1 MCRIAGIIDATT
13 TTLQE
18 DILKMRDAM
27 HRGGPDDFGVYLDQN
42 LALGHRRLSI
52 IDLSPAGHQPMLSE
66 DENLVLCF
74 NGEIYNFKEIRKEL
88 EDLGFLFRTKTDS
101 EVLLKAFEKWGEA
114 CFEKF
119 NGMFALALYDKA
131 KSEITLARDHAG
143 IKPLYYYF
151 ENQKLYFASE
161 IRALKALNRFEEN
174 PDWRIYFLAF
184 GHLPEPITTLKG
196 IQPLPKGTFLNINT
210 VSGTSRTGRFS
221 NFQFT
226 SECTNTEDALEKVRI
241 TVTSAVER
249 HLISDATI
257 GLFLSGGTD
266 SSLLTL
272 LAQPLLKDTLQTLS
286 IVFEES
292 EFSEKKYQEII
303 IQKTGAKHS
312 TYSVTKEQFLEALP
326 DVMEAM
332 DQPSTDG
339 INSYFICKYAKEA
352 GLKAVLSGLGAD
364 ELFGGYNSFA
374 NANKIE
380 LIKKIVPGFVFKLAQ
395 RLKKDKYQKAAF
407 LSIPGPVGEYLF
419 NRGLL
424 CPKEISKLLSIEEH
438 KIWNLLNNLSPYY
451 SYGSEGQHPI
461 EINNRNN
468 SQFEKVA
475 PFNKASF
482 QETNFYVQNQLLKD
496 SDYMSM
502 WHAIE
507 IRVPF
512 LDKEVMQLAFKI
524 DSKIKAMLPKKF
536 LLVQGFASILPKE
549 IWDRPKMGFTFPFQK
564 WLKGFE
570 NQVPKATNEIGKS
583 DLVLKLQN
591 DYATNQFKNGNYS
604 WSRYW
609 ATILCQNLE

>member
-1 MCRIAGIIDATT
+1 M
-13 TTLQE
+13 
-18 DILKMRDAM
+18 
-27 HRGGPDDFGVYLDQN
+27 
-42 LALGHRRLSI
+42 
-52 IDLSPAGHQPMLSE
+52 
-66 DENLVLCF
+66 
-74 NGEIYNFKEIRKEL
+74 
-88 EDLGFLFRTKTDS
+88 
-101 EVLLKAFEKWGEA
+101 
-114 CFEKF
+114 
-119 NGMFALALYDKA
+119 
-131 KSEITLARDHAG
+131 
-143 IKPLYYYF
+143 
-151 ENQKLYFASE
+151 
-161 IRALKALNRFEEN
+161 
-174 PDWRIYFLAF
+174 
-184 GHLPEPITTLKG
+184 
-196 IQPLPKGTFLNINT
+196 
-210 VSGTSRTGRFS
+210 
-221 NFQFT
+221 
-226 SECTNTEDALEKVRI
+226 
-241 TVTSAVER
+241 
-249 HLISDATI
+249 ISDAPI

-352 GLKAVLSGLGAD
+352 GLTAVLSGLGAD

-395 RLKKDKYQKAAF
+395 GFKKDKYQKAAF

-438 KIWNLLNNLSPYY
+438 KIWNLLNNLNSYY

-461 EINNRNN
+461 GVHNGND

-524 DSKIKAMLPKKF
+524 DSKIKAKTPKKF

-570 NQVPKATNEIGKS
+570 NQVPKATNEIGQR
-583 DLVLKLQN
+583 DGVLKLQN

-609 ATILCQNLE
+609 ATILCQNTHSF

>member
-210 VSGTSRTGRFS
+210 VSGASRTGRFS
-221 NFQFT
+221 NFQFS
-226 SECTNTEDALEKVRI
+226 SECINTEEALEKVRN

-249 HLISDATI
+249 HLISDAPI

-303 IQKTGAKHS
+303 IQKTRAKHS

-352 GLKAVLSGLGAD
+352 GLTAVLSGLGAD

-395 RLKKDKYQKAAF
+395 GFKKDKYQKAAF

-438 KIWNLLNNLSPYY
+438 KIWNLLNNLSTYY

-461 EINNRNN
+461 GINNGHI
-468 SQFEKVA
+468 SQLENVA

-524 DSKIKAMLPKKF
+524 DSKIKAKTPKKF

-570 NQVPKATNEIGKS
+570 NQVPKATNEIGQR
-583 DLVLKLQN
+583 DGVLKLQN